1 MGVTFKENCPDI
13 RNSKVKDLINSINSF
28 EGSNFEIDIYDPWL
42 SNSDFD
48 YFSNTE
54 IVTNPKINY
63 YDILIIAVKHDE
75 FKRMGAKK
83 LKSFVKQNSIIY
95 DLKYVLKAEE
105 SDMRL

>member
-13 RNSKVKDLINSINSF
+13 RNSKVRDLINSINSL

-42 SNSDFD
+42 SKSDFD
-48 YFSNTE
+48 YFSDTE

-63 YDILIIAVKHDE
+63 YDILIIAVRHEE
-75 FKRMGAKK
+75 FKRMGSKK